1 MTQNLRPH
9 ALKRTYGLEL
19 VSKTVARQ
27 RPELEIRHP
36 EGLPS
41 RDCSQSTYD
50 YTSNISQSQPQSE
63 DLSRRRHAQRV
74 HDPLTAFNQA
84 NDRSWPLS
92 TMSKNHPFGRP
103 KPPRLD
109 VYDTCA
115 ASYRARCLI
124 QIQPYLHPLRAE
136 ALPYPLSRS
145 LRTANPKVSLR
156 PAGRWWRRTGSNR

>member
-50 YTSNISQSQPQSE
+50 YTSNISQSRPQSE

-103 KPPRLD
+103 KPLDWMCMIQEPPLIGLD
-109 VYDTCA
+109 V
-115 ASYRARCLI
+115 SYRSNLN
-124 QIQPYLHPLRAE
+124 HSLRAE
-136 ALPYPLSRS
+136 ALPYLVSRS